1 MLFWAPMTFII
12 WTKNIWNITFTKVIQ
27 IGKTKNIFCENHPFK
42 SVTLLLDLMVCYLTY
57 IAYKMWIIPL
67 MTGFALTC
75 PRAHNVS
82 AGRLWHCICQPLL
95 QALFC
100 GFYRGHV
107 TQSETLRPAAT
118 HLQQGDAAVKHACRE
133 KNREKNNSS
142 NHDFDSQCIIAHY
155 EYILSLQTEFFSVL
169 YLLCLSNFMMMIIP
183 KITPYW
189 LENVSL
195 L

>member
-1 MLFWAPMTFII
+1 
-12 WTKNIWNITFTKVIQ
+12 
-27 IGKTKNIFCENHPFK
+27 
-42 SVTLLLDLMVCYLTY
+42 MVCYLTS
-57 IAYKMWIIPL
+57 IAYKMCIIPL

-118 HLQQGDAAVKHACRE
+118 HLQQGDAAVKHACQRKKQRE
-133 KNREKNNSS
+133 EQQFKPWFWFTMHYSS
-142 NHDFDSQCIIAHY
+142 LRVHFITANWIFFCPLFIVAYQ
-155 EYILSLQTEFFSVL
+155 ILWWWSYQKSHRTDLKMFHFCKSHWSHNT
-169 YLLCLSNFMMMIIP
+169 
-183 KITPYW
+183 
-189 LENVSL
+189 
-195 L
+195 

>member
-1 MLFWAPMTFII
+1 MLFWAPMTL
-12 WTKNIWNITFTKVIQ
+12 WTKTLLFKKVIQ
-27 IGKTKNIFCENHPFK
+27 ICKNSNDFCENHPFK
-42 SVTLLLDLMVCYLTY
+42 SVKWMLCYLTS
-57 IAYKMWIIPL
+57 IAYKMCIIPL

-95 QALFC
+95 QALFR
-100 GFYRGHV
+100 GFHRGHV

-118 HLQQGDAAVKHACRE
+118 HLQQGDAAVKHACQR
-133 KNREKNNSS
+133 KNNNNS
-142 NHDFDSQCIIAHY
+142 NHDLYSQCIIAHY
-155 EYILSLQTEFFSVL
+155 EYILSLQTAIFSVL
-169 YLLCLSNFMMMIIP
+169 YLLLLIKFYDDDDHT
-183 KITPYW
+183 KITPYR